1 MSKQRFLVMLL
12 RRRGLWYSVWYR
24 KSRPRGWMMGSHSRP
39 DHYDQLGCNF
49 YQAVEMIASGTLDFM
64 KDAPDNTPTHISV
77 ALTEPERS

>member
-1 MSKQRFLVMLL
+1 
-12 RRRGLWYSVWYR
+12 
-24 KSRPRGWMMGSHSRP
+24 MGSHSRP